1 MTLLLA
7 LVAAASVVARP
18 GAPGTPTPPIA
29 GTSTPGDSLDREAAR
44 RAAEQR
50 AAERDERER
59 AELSQFRTAP
69 AERDATLPVET
80 PCYPIHRVIVTGADA
95 SPLRWVRSYA
105 QRYVGQCVGT
115 AGLDAILRAFEGVF
129 LGSGLATT
137 RAGLPAQDLASGTLR
152 LVVVPGRV
160 AGFSGEHAVRAWR
173 HAFPRST
180 GDVLTLRALEQG
192 LDQMRRVPGREVAI
206 ELRPGPQPGDSLVDV
221 AVRDPWPLSAAL
233 SVNNYAG
240 ETLGHWQGAAQVS
253 TVDLLGLSEVAT
265 LSLNSRLKSPSLPAD
280 SRSTGLSLAVP
291 FGWWAFGGS
300 ALRSRYGQRVV
311 GEVATFDTSGK
322 LAALSGWGER
332 VIRRDRVS
340 RTALR
345 ATLQRRW
352 GRSAIDGI
360 EIGLQHQDL
369 TDIALALSHRQ
380 QLRRGQIDIELGR
393 RQGVPWLGA
402 QPEPA
407 TRPRVLPTARYKLT
421 TLDLGASADLG
432 GTIGYHA
439 ALHAQLSRRPLYGS
453 DEIAVGGPFTVRGY
467 PGQRALIGRSGWF
480 LRQELNAQVGRG
492 LTSYLLADTGRV
504 RGARGRPLSVGAG
517 AHAHALGTDLDT
529 WVALPLTARTRLG
542 ARSALLGLTAG
553 WSL

>member
-1 MTLLLA
+1 MP
-7 LVAAASVVARP
+7 P
-18 GAPGTPTPPIA
+18 GEA
-29 GTSTPGDSLDREAAR
+29 LDREAAR
-44 RAAEQR
+44 RAAERQ
-50 AAERDERER
+50 AADRDERAR
-59 AELSQFRTAP
+59 LGLSHVDTAP
-69 AERDATLPVET
+69 ITRAAALPAET
-80 PCYPIHRVIVTGADA
+80 PCFPIHRIRVEGADLPRLA
-95 SPLRWVRSYA
+95 WVA
-105 QRYVGQCVGT
+105 PFTARYVGQCVGT
-115 AGLDAILRAFEGVF
+115 AGLDTILRSLEGAF
-129 LGSGLATT
+129 LRRGLTTT
-137 RAGLPAQDLASGTLR
+137 RAGLPAQDINAGTLR

-160 AGFSGEHAVRAWR
+160 AGFSGASALRAWR
-173 HAFPRST
+173 HAFPQGE
-180 GDVLTLRALEQG
+180 GDLLTLRALEQG
-192 LDQMRRVPGREVAI
+192 LDQMRRVPGREVAVD
-206 ELRPGPQPGDSLVDV
+206 LRPGPQPGDSLVDV
-221 AVRDPWPLSAAL
+221 AVRDPWPLSVGV

-253 TVDLLGLSEVAT
+253 TLDLLGLSEVAT
-265 LSLNSRLKSPSLPAD
+265 VSLNSRLRSPALPAD

-300 ALRSRYGQRVV
+300 VLRSRYGQRVV
-311 GEVATFDTSGK
+311 GEVASFDTNGR
-322 LAALSGWGER
+322 LAVVSGWAER
-332 VIRRDRVS
+332 VIRRDRAS

-369 TDIALALSHRQ
+369 TDVALALSHRQ
-380 QLRRGQIDIELGR
+380 QLRRGQIDLELGR
-393 RQGVPWLGA
+393 RQGLPWLGA

-439 ALHAQLSRRPLYGS
+439 VLHAQLSRRPLYGS

-480 LRQELNAQVGRG
+480 LRQELNAPIGRG

-504 RGARGRPLSVGAG
+504 RGAHGQPLSVGAG
-517 AHAHALGTDLDT
+517 AHAHALGIDLDT
-529 WVALPLTARTRLG
+529 WVALPLSARTRLG